1 MRHLVSDMVHFQVIL
16 KHRNM
21 KTFISFMLALF
32 FACTVYSQT
41 DVTTFLGIPVDG
53 SKTDMRRKLIAK
65 GFTPTKLYGQD
76 FLEGEFNGFDVHLY
90 IDTNNNKVYRIMLT
104 DANRLDEANI
114 KIRYNNLVSQFKN
127 NKRYTHVEDYELSAS
142 EDISYEMTVNNK
154 TYDAIFFQN
163 PDIEKV
169 DTVALWNH
177 FREEISSGYPED
189 LQGKNAEEIK
199 EMILKNIV
207 SFCSDLMCKK
217 VVWFRIIRDFDGYYI
232 AMYYDNEYNRA
243 HGEDL

>member
-76 FLEGEFNGFDVHLY
+76 FLEGEFNGSDVRLY
-90 IDTNNNKVYRIMLT
+90 IGTNKNKVYRIALS
-104 DANRLDEANI
+104 DATRLDEANI
-114 KIRYNNLVSQFKN
+114 KIRFNNLVSQFKN
-127 NKRYTHVEDYELSAS
+127 NKRYTHFEDYELSAS
-142 EDISYEMTVNNK
+142 EDIPFEMLVNNK

-163 PDIEKV
+163 PDI
-169 DTVALWNH
+169 DTVALRNQ
-177 FREEISSGYPED
+177 FKEEISNGYTKD
-189 LQGKNAEEIK
+189 QQGKTAEEIK
-199 EMILKNIV
+199 EIIIENIA
-207 SFCSDLMCKK
+207 SFCYDMMRNKI
-217 VVWFRIIRDFDGYYI
+217 VWFRIKRDFDGYYI
-232 AMYYDNEYNRA
+232 VMYYDNEYNRA